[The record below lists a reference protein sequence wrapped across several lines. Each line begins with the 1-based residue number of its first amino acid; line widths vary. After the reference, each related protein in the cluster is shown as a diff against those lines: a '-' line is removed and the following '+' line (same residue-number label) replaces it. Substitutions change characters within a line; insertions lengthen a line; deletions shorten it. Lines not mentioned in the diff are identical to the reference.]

1 LDLLKPPDDKWFLDA
16 AFFLMSPPG
25 GPFSSLLEIEAL
37 SPSELNQWIE
47 KLSEQYQ
54 KQKEE
59 IDKIRNK
66 RR

>member
-1 LDLLKPPDDKWFLDA
+1 MRTPDEKWFIDA

-25 GPFSSLLEIEAL
+25 GPFSNLADVEAL
-37 SPSELNQWIE
+37 SPSDLNRWIE
-47 KLSEQYQ
+47 KVSEQYQ

-59 IDKIRNK
+59 IDKIRSK